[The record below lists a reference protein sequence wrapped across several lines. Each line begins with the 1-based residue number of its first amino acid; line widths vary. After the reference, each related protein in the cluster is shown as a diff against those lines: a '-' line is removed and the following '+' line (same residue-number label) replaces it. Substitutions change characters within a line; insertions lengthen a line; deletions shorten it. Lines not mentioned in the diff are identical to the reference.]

1 MLNGHLD
8 GGHFFC
14 ILDLVKPKSLKPE
27 DIVQKNILF
36 ACLNWGMGHVS
47 RSIAL
52 IHRLK
57 KQNNNLYFAGDEDQ
71 IRIIKTYFPDISTH
85 MINGYPFQFGTKGNF
100 TLDLLKTIKPLHK
113 SFKNENIECNELTKK
128 LNIDITISDHR
139 YGFKSQTSVNIFLTH
154 QINLPI
160 KWWQFP
166 FQQLHKKLIN
176 AFDFIWIP
184 DTDDS
189 KYAGK
194 LSLSSNNP
202 KHIYIGI
209 ISRFELYPTVT
220 TKTINSVIIVSGPK
234 IMALEFLSNQILLHK
249 SENKEIPDIA
259 CWYNFEPYEVDL
271 PNFKRITNWLEA
283 DKIILQSKMLISRSG
298 YSTIM
303 DIAYLNCESELTPTK
318 GQTEQEYLYETWQKK
333 KSLKPQN

>member
-1 MLNGHLD
+1 MVAI
-8 GGHFFC
+8 FFYT
-14 ILDLVKPKSLKPE
+14 LYLVNPKSLKPE
-27 DIVQKNILF
+27 DIYQKNILY

-52 IHRLK
+52 INRLK
-57 KQNNNLYFAGDEDQ
+57 KQNNNLYFAGNEDQ

-85 MINGYPFQFGTKGNF
+85 IINDYPFKFGTKGNF

-113 SFKNENIECNELTKK
+113 SFKNETLECNELTKK

-139 YGFKSQTSVNIFLTH
+139 YGFKSKTTVNIFLTH

-166 FQQLHKKLIN
+166 FQLLHKKLIN
-176 AFDFIWIP
+176 TFDFIWIP

-194 LSLSSNNP
+194 LSSRSNNP
-202 KHIYIGI
+202 KFITIGI
-209 ISRFELYPTVT
+209 ISRFELYPIVT
-220 TKTINSVIIVSGPK
+220 TKTVNSAIIVSGPK
-234 IMALEFLSNQILLHK
+234 TLAHEFLTNQVLLHK
-249 SENKEIPDIA
+249 SENKEIPVIV
-259 CWYNFEPYEVDL
+259 CWYDFHPHEVDL
-271 PNFKRITNWLEA
+271 LDFKRITNWIEA
-283 DKIILQSKMLISRSG
+283 DNIILQSKILISRSG

-318 GQTEQEYLYETWQKK
+318 GQKEQEYLYETWKK
-333 KSLKPQN
+333 KKALKSKN